1 MKKRIVSAL
10 CVVLMICLMSMTA
23 YAVEFID
30 VSRTGSVSVAMTYSG
45 EAVSGGSLTAYRV
58 AEVEIING
66 ADCSFTYTLAYA
78 ECEAD
83 ISDLSKADLAA
94 QLVLYTEDKAVSGTK
109 LMIDENGKV
118 VFDGLKLGL
127 YLFVQEDAAPG
138 FSAVS
143 PFIVSVPG
151 RDGEGYVYDVE
162 ATPKVG
168 GMPEPVE
175 TTPEPDDTTPPEEE
189 TTAPGDEPPK
199 LPQTGQNK
207 WPVPVLG
214 VGGLAFVIL
223 GVYFVTSSKGRKNE
237 N

>member
-1 MKKRIVSAL
+1 MKKRIVFAL

-23 YAVEFID
+23 YAVDFID
-30 VSRTGSVSVAMTYSG
+30 VSKKGAVSVTMTYSD

-66 ADCSFTYTLAYA
+66 ADCSFAYALAYA
-78 ECEAD
+78 ECDSD

-94 QLVLYTEDKAVSGTK
+94 QLALYTEEKAVSGTK
-109 LMIDENGKV
+109 LMIDENGSVTFDDLKV
-118 VFDGLKLGL
+118 GL

-138 FSAVS
+138 YSAVS

-151 RDGEGYVYDVE
+151 RDGDSYVYDVV

-168 GMPEPVE
+168 TMPEPVE
-175 TTPEPDDTTPPEEE
+175 TTPDTEETTVPEEE
-189 TTAPGDEPPK
+189 TTVPGDEPSK

-207 WPVPVLG
+207 WPIPVLG